1 MEVKLERLKKCFLN
15 SIFVLVVL
23 ALMISGSFSI
33 AAGGDAAKKYA
44 PILGT
49 YEFFAEGQ
57 TMLIKFWVDEEKLW
71 GAPEGETPEE
81 LTPMEGENWKFEV
94 TTGDGQYF
102 VLEFVKDESGK
113 FNKCLLQTMGT
124 ELEGTRIEE

>member
-1 MEVKLERLKKCFLN
+1 LDVKLEQLKKCFLN
-15 SIFVLVVL
+15 SLFVLVVL
-23 ALMISGSFSI
+23 ALVISGSFSF
-33 AAGGDAAKKYA
+33 AAEGDTAKKYA

-57 TMLIKFWVDEEKLW
+57 TMIIKFWVDEEKLW

-81 LTPMEGENWKFEV
+81 LMPMEGEDWKFEV
-94 TTGDGQYF
+94 TTVEGKYF

-113 FNKCLLQTMGT
+113 FNKCLLQNMGR
-124 ELEGTRIEE
+124 EIEGTRIEE